1 MFAEVENLK
10 VAYQVN
16 GNGKPVVLLH
26 GWGGEANSF
35 KPVFDWLSN
44 SYRVY
49 AIDLPG
55 FGLSE
60 LPATAWD
67 ATDYAR
73 FLSAFLQKLSI
84 ENAHLIGH
92 SYGGRISIVLAT
104 VEPHL
109 VDKMILVDSAGL
121 IPPRKFG
128 YYLRVCIAKIGR
140 LIRHFG
146 TIGEWSADTLSKLVG
161 SKDYQDAGPMR
172 ATLVK
177 SVNQDL
183 RPLLPKI
190 SASTLLIW
198 GENDLD
204 TPVSS
209 GKIMSAEIPNSELVI
224 LKNAGHFSYLDQ
236 FPQFCKVVENF
247 LA

>member
-1 MFAEVENLK
+1 MFTEVKSIK

-16 GNGKPVVLLH
+16 GSGIPVVLLH

-35 KPVFDWLSN
+35 KPVSDWLSN
-44 SYRVY
+44 SFKVY

-60 LPATAWD
+60 MPKTAWN

-73 FLSAFLQKLSI
+73 FLSAFFKKLDI
-84 ENAHLIGH
+84 KNAHLIGH
-92 SYGGRISIVLAT
+92 SYGGRISIVMAA
-104 VEPHL
+104 VEPDL
-109 VDKMILVDSAGL
+109 VNKLILVDSAGL
-121 IPPRKFG
+121 IPPRTLK
-128 YYLRVCIAKIGR
+128 YYLRVSAAKIGR
-140 LIRHFG
+140 LIRHCG
-146 TIGEWSADTLSKLVG
+146 PIGNKFADGLSKKMG
-161 SKDYQDAGPMR
+161 SKDYQEAGPMR

-190 SASTLLIW
+190 QASTLLIW
-198 GENDLD
+198 GENDID
-204 TPVSS
+204 TPVSF
-209 GKIMSAEIPNSELVI
+209 GKIMSEEITNSELVI
-224 LKNAGHFSYLDQ
+224 LKDAGHFSYLDQ
-236 FPQFCKVVENF
+236 FPQFCNLVGDF